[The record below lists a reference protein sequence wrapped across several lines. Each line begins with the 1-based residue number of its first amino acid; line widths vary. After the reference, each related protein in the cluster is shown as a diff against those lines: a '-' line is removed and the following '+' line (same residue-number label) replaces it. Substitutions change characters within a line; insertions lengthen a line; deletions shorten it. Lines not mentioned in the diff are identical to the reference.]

1 MYNFPF
7 AVGINFYHKQR
18 FVEDGE
24 LEGMMEIARQQGLGH
39 WMDSGLKVHVVNHTG
54 CTYPPVEQNLLELF
68 EQYWRLDAVTCH
80 NSFSEIE
87 VNAFIA
93 WHWDM

>member
-1 MYNFPF
+1 VYNFPF

-68 EQYWRLDAVTCH
+68 EQY
-80 NSFSEIE
+80 
-87 VNAFIA
+87 
-93 WHWDM
+93 